1 MPTDI
6 PQWPKVDR
14 RLFES
19 EILPAGRPAVFKG
32 AVNNWPLVQRRTDS
46 AAAITNYL
54 RTFNPGTQVE
64 WLAGEPGINGR
75 FFYNDAL
82 NGMNFRRVRGTFADA
97 LSQLLRHVG
106 DPAPPALALQALS
119 ISAHLP
125 HFDLQHRLDLPP
137 VDTQATM
144 WIGNASTVA
153 AHFDFNDNIA
163 CVAHGRR
170 RFMLFPPEQLENLYV
185 GPLEFTPQGVPI
197 SLVDAHNP
205 DLARYPR
212 FEQAAAA
219 AQVAELEAGDAIF
232 IPYMWWHSVRSL
244 EPFNILI
251 NYWWN
256 AVRRPVVAPFHSL
269 LHGVLAIANLPSAQ
283 RDIWKRFFDHYVF
296 QVHGDPAAH
305 IAQERRG
312 LLGSLSPEQAAQ
324 FTAVLAHLLSGTHQ
338 TQPGPRT

>member
-6 PQWPKVDR
+6 PQWSKVDR
-14 RLFES
+14 RVFEH
-19 EILPAGRPAVFKG
+19 EILPAGRPAVFK
-32 AVNNWPLVQRRTDS
+32 AVADHWPLVQRRTAP
-46 AAAITNYL
+46 AAAISDYL
-54 RTFNPGTQVE
+54 KTFNPGTQVE
-64 WLAGEPGINGR
+64 WLAAEPRMKGR

-82 NGMNFRRVRGTFADA
+82 NGMNFHRVRGGFGEA
-97 LSQLLRHVG
+97 LSLLLRHVT
-106 DPAPPALALQALS
+106 DPAPPALALQALP
-119 ISAHLP
+119 IAVHLP
-125 HFDLQHRLDLPP
+125 QFERQHRLDLPP
-137 VDTQATM
+137 PETPATM

-197 SLVDAHNP
+197 SLVDAYNP
-205 DLARYPR
+205 DLVRYPR

-219 AQVAELEAGDAIF
+219 AHVAELEAGDAIF
-232 IPYMWWHSVRSL
+232 IPYMWWHSVRAM

-269 LHGVLAIANLPSAQ
+269 LHAVIAIANLPSPQ
-283 RDIWKRFFDHYVF
+283 RDVWKRLFDHYVF
-296 QVHGDPAAH
+296 QVHGDPARH
-305 IAQERRG
+305 IAPERRG
-312 LLGSLSPEQAAQ
+312 LLGGLSAEQAVQ
-324 FTAVLAHLLSGTHQ
+324 FTAVLAQLLRGT
-338 TQPGPRT
+338 R

>member
-6 PQWPKVDR
+6 PQWSKVDR

-19 EILPAGRPAVFKG
+19 EILPAGRPAVLKG
-32 AVNNWPLVQRRTDS
+32 AADHWPLVQRRTDS
-46 AAAITNYL
+46 AAAITDYL
-54 RTFNPGTQVE
+54 RAFNPGTQVE
-64 WLAGEPGINGR
+64 WLAGEPNIKGR
-75 FFYNDAL
+75 FFYDDAM
-82 NGMNFRRVRGTFADA
+82 NGMNFRRVRGTFSEA
-97 LSQLLRHVG
+97 LTLLLRHLA
-106 DPAPPALALQALS
+106 DPAPPALALQALPM
-119 ISAHLP
+119 AVHLP
-125 HFDLQHRLDLPP
+125 HLELPHGLDLPP
-137 VDTQATM
+137 PYAHATM

-170 RFMLFPPEQLENLYV
+170 RFMLFPPEQLENLYI

-197 SLVDAHNP
+197 SLVDVHNP

-219 AQVAELEAGDAIF
+219 AQVAELEAGDALF
-232 IPYMWWHSVRSL
+232 IPYLWWHSVRSL

-256 AVRRPVVAPFHSL
+256 AVRRPPVAPFHSL
-269 LHGVLAIANLPSAQ
+269 LHGVIAIANLPAPQ
-283 RDIWKRFFDHYVF
+283 RRVWKRFFDHYVF
-296 QVHGDPAAH
+296 QVHGDPAEH

-312 LLGSLSPEQAAQ
+312 LLGSLSSEQAAQ
-324 FTAVLAHLLSGTHQ
+324 FTAVLAHLLGGT
-338 TQPGPRT
+338 R